1 MVFSR
6 QSFLRARFQ
15 KILVILFVP
24 YEISQTIIILFLL
37 PMQTREQAR
46 PCLSDT
52 ANLRRSAET
61 PGGAAETIEKSKL
74 DSSYEADEKFA
85 ARKMN

>member
-1 MVFSR
+1 
-6 QSFLRARFQ
+6 
-15 KILVILFVP
+15 
-24 YEISQTIIILFLL
+24 
-37 PMQTREQAR
+37 MQTREQAR